1 MHELVKTNNPI
12 PAGGDSLECACLDK
26 TPSEETKDILRKLTQ
41 KIMGITSRS
50 VDIGYTRCHISR
62 SIKKVASLENEML
75 QLNGPF

>member
-41 KIMGITSRS
+41 KIMGMTSRS
-50 VDIGYTRCHISR
+50 VDAIST
-62 SIKKVASLENEML
+62 ALH
-75 QLNGPF
+75 